1 MKCSIMLITYNR
13 SKELLR
19 AVQSCVPWMTEDM
32 ELVIVDNN
40 SPDDSQAVLE
50 SYLKTTNINHTY
62 HKSADNLGVA
72 GGRNLAYSLCP
83 GAIVWSLD
91 DDAVIVT
98 PDFFKILIDFMDRH
112 PKVASAEVII
122 LEPETDTTLNC
133 RFKTRL
139 KGTDYEVI
147 RSFCGCAH
155 VLRRSFYQNGPL
167 YPAKLF
173 FGSEELYPSL
183 QAWGAHQE
191 VALIDNL
198 VVHHRPSV
206 INRFSGKT
214 RNFNIFVNTYIV
226 KKLTYPSGLRPLI
239 WLNLTFRLIKHGT
252 YDASWRKKLKETLN
266 ERYDPK
272 ERSPI
277 SLGTVITLIH
287 RFGFFAIL

>member
-19 AVQSCVPWMTEDM
+19 AVQSCVPWMTNDM

-40 SPDDSQAVLE
+40 SPDDSQMVVE
-50 SYLKTTNINHTY
+50 SYLKTAKVQYTY
-62 HKSADNLGVA
+62 HKSDENLGVA
-72 GGRNLAYSLCP
+72 GGRNLAYALCQ
-83 GAIVWSLD
+83 GEIVFSLD

-98 PDFFKILIDFMDRH
+98 PDFFTILIEFMDRH
-112 PKVASAEVII
+112 PRVACAEVTI
-122 LEPETDTTLNC
+122 LEPETDSTLNSI
-133 RFKTRL
+133 FKARL
-139 KGTDYEVI
+139 KGQDHEII

-155 VLRRSFYQNGPL
+155 VLRRSFYHEGPL

-183 QAWGAHQE
+183 QAWGAGQE
-191 VALIDNL
+191 VALIEPL

-226 KKLTYPSGLRPLI
+226 KKLTYPIVLRPFI
-239 WLNLTFRLIKHGT
+239 WLNLTIRLIKHGT

-266 ERYDPK
+266 ERYDPQ

-277 SLGTVITLIH
+277 SLGMVLTLVH
-287 RFGFFAIL
+287 RFGLFAIL